1 MRRVPKNHP
10 ATPLLHIGNATPN
23 HNFTIWIKVA
33 GLERGADTECGA
45 LLGRGMRRYQNLEAH
60 AGQGGTPGTCR

>member
-45 LLGRGMRRYQNLEAH
+45 LLGRGMRR
-60 AGQGGTPGTCR
+60 